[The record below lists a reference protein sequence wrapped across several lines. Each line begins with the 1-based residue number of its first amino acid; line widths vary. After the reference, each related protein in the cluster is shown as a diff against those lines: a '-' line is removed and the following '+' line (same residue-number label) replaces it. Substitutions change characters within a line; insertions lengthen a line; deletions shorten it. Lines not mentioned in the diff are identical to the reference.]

1 MLRFAFSLIIQPFD
15 RNILSSSGGCVST
28 YNKQCYQM
36 VWRRCCIELWNDE
49 RKSRAKHEPECQL
62 SVYKEEWNR
71 SWIVMLLS
79 FRRLPNVKRIHLLWM
94 NITLLNI
101 STIIYVG
108 ILSLS
113 HLFLVSYMY
122 THLYVLL
129 SVVWLLYKYVC
140 VHVCSLKLLWD
151 GITNYMYIQCRI
163 YFRTY
168 LMMSL
173 MQGRN
178 DRRKYSLEIF
188 VFILT
193 LNFQLLWEGLES
205 KSGSW

>member
-36 VWRRCCIELWNDE
+36 VWRRCCIEWWNDE

-113 HLFLVSYMY
+113 HLMFCWVSFDSYINMY
-122 THLYVLL
+122 ACMY
-129 SVVWLLYKYVC
+129 VVWNCYEMESLIICIYNVEFTSELTWWCPLCKVETIVVSIAWKSLSLYSPSTSSFYEKDWSRNLDRG
-140 VHVCSLKLLWD
+140 SL
-151 GITNYMYIQCRI
+151 
-163 YFRTY
+163 F
-168 LMMSL
+168 
-173 MQGRN
+173 
-178 DRRKYSLEIF
+178 
-188 VFILT
+188 
-193 LNFQLLWEGLES
+193 
-205 KSGSW
+205 